1 MALISLQD
9 VSLSFGGAPLLDMV
23 NLNIE
28 RGECTCLVGRNGAGK
43 SSLLRLLAGEIEPD
57 SGRVWRQA
65 GLRVALLSQEVP
77 HGIGG
82 RVRDVVA
89 AGVADGH
96 SEPWQQVTA
105 AEAALTRLG
114 VDGQADFATLSGG
127 AKRRVLLARA
137 LAGEPDILLLDEPT
151 NHLDIT
157 TVEWL
162 ESFLRSRVETLLFVT
177 HDRTFLRHLAGRIID
192 LDRGRL
198 VGWDCDYDTF
208 VRRKQQLLDDEVVER
223 ERLGRL
229 LEREEAWLRQGVKAR
244 RTRNEGRV
252 RSLFKLRDEFR
263 ELRQEQG
270 SGKISLQSAS
280 GSGRLA
286 LKVEAL
292 SFGYDGAPPL
302 IANLNLRILR
312 GERIGIIGPNGSGK
326 TTLLRLLT
334 GNLEPTSGSVQHGTR
349 LQISYFDQMRAA
361 LDPERSVQENIAG
374 QRDTVTVN
382 GEPRHVLAYLQEYLF
397 DPARART
404 PVKALSGGERNRLLL
419 ARHFLEPGNLLAM
432 DEPTNDLDLE
442 TLELLEEQLANYEGT
457 LLLVSHDRTFINNI
471 ATSTLVLE
479 GAGQVAQYAGGYDD
493 WLAQRPAAVPAA
505 PESSTPRSKECAAS
519 EPARAAA
526 GRPPR
531 FGFKERR
538 ELEGM
543 SGRIEE
549 LEQEQGELEQRL
561 LDPLVYR
568 QPPSEIAAWQTRLQ
582 AVAGEIE
589 LLFKRWSELEER
601 REAAK

>member
-334 GNLEPTSGSVQHGTR
+334 GNLAPTSGSVQHGTR

-374 QRDTVTVN
+374 QRDMVTVN

-397 DPARART
+397 DPVRART

>member
-374 QRDTVTVN
+374 QRDMVTVN

-397 DPARART
+397 DPVRART

>member
-252 RSLFKLRDEFR
+252 RSLFKLRDELR

-334 GNLEPTSGSVQHGTR
+334 GNLAPTSGSVQHGTR

-374 QRDTVTVN
+374 QRDMVTVN

-397 DPARART
+397 DPVRART

>member
-601 REAAK
+601 REGAK